1 MRQPAL
7 SGDGH
12 PEFDG
17 GAKAGLALDLVP
29 ATRHQGALLER
40 QQAEMPRKVVSLR
53 DHEPFPVVDHQA
65 VNAGIACGY
74 AQPDSRRPGVL
85 LDVREGLGNLA
96 EDGGLEL
103 IAEPFW
109 EVELQLGFDSGQG
122 AEHRQPVPWRSA
134 SAAFSCR
141 TRPAARPAF

>member
-65 VNAGIACGY
+65 VNAGIPCGY
-74 AQPDSRRPGVL
+74 AQPDSRRPGGL
-85 LDVREGLGNLA
+85 LTLREGPGTLA
-96 EDGGLEL
+96 HDAGLA
-103 IAEPFW
+103 ITP
-109 EVELQLGFDSGQG
+109 D
-122 AEHRQPVPWRSA
+122 P
-134 SAAFSCR
+134 
-141 TRPAARPAF
+141 

>member
-1 MRQPAL
+1 MRQPAS

-12 PEFDG
+12 PESEG

-74 AQPDSRRPGVL
+74 AQPDSRRPAAL
-85 LDVREGLGNLA
+85 LDVRDCLANLA
-96 EDGGLEL
+96 QDAGLEL
-103 IAEPFW
+103 IAEPFS
-109 EVELQLGFDSGQG
+109 Q
-122 AEHRQPVPWRSA
+122 
-134 SAAFSCR
+134 AALPLRFHSR
-141 TRPAARPAF
+141 HPPAPP